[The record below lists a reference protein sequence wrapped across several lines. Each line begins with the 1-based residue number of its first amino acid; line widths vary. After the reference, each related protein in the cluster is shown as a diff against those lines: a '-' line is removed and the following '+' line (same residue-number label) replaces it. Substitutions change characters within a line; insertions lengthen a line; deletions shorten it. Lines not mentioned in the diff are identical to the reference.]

1 MAFSGI
7 TQAYYDLLAEICL
20 HNDKAFY
27 EASKPRFKEA
37 VLRPLEELVE
47 ELAPTVLGI
56 DPAFGVR
63 PNMGYAI
70 SRVMRD
76 ARRVRGGSFY
86 RDHMW
91 ISFKIPAQETYTY
104 PAFYC
109 EFEQDG
115 WGYGMGF
122 YAAGADVMH
131 QLRQLLLEDPK
142 RGAEALE
149 SAAARGFVPMGEAY
163 RRLPAGDPDPRVLP
177 LFGLKSVFFAKET
190 AGREGVAD
198 PALPQ
203 RIARGYEA
211 LAPMYRLMKEAV
223 VRAQIGKG
231 ELMPW

>member
-7 TQAYYDLLAEICL
+7 QDGYYDLLAELCL
-20 HNDKAFY
+20 RNDKAFY
-27 EASKPRFKEA
+27 EAAKPRFREA
-37 VLRPLEELVE
+37 VLRPLQELVE
-47 ELAPTVLGI
+47 ALTPTVLGI

-91 ISFKIPAQETYTY
+91 ICFKIPAQETYTY

-122 YAAGADVMH
+122 YAPGADVMH
-131 QLRQLLLEDPK
+131 ELRQLLLEDPQ

-149 SAAARGFVPMGEAY
+149 SARKAGFVPMGERY
-163 RRLPAGDPDPRVLP
+163 RRLPAGEPDARVLP
-177 LFGLKSVFFAKET
+177 LFELKSCFFAKET
-190 AGREGVAD
+190 PGREGVTD

-203 RIARGYEA
+203 RIARDYEA
-211 LAPMYRLMKEAV
+211 LTPMYRLMKEAV
-223 VRAQIGKG
+223 VRAMIGKG
-231 ELMPW
+231 EQMSW